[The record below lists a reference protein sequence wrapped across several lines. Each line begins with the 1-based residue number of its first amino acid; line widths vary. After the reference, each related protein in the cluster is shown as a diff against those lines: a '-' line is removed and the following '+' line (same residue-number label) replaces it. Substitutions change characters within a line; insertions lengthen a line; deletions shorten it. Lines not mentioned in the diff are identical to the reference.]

1 MVGLD
6 AVNIA
11 DVLEG
16 WSLPNTDITFLAL
29 VSQHFGFNGVFT
41 EALAQFGSF
50 APASA
55 NKNFVRAW
63 RMSVAALRLTE
74 EI

>member
-1 MVGLD
+1 MRDHRKAMVGLG

-29 VSQHFGFNGVFT
+29 VSHHFGFNGVFT
-41 EALAQFGSF
+41 EALVQFGSF
-50 APASA
+50 APASIIRREPI
-55 NKNFVRAW
+55 KI
-63 RMSVAALRLTE
+63 SLGHGG
-74 EI
+74 